1 MIGFYFWQHR
11 FFRIGGKLAKKLK
24 LFNLQIAQSR
34 LTASPKKRLA
44 TGIGWQMIPAST
56 DCMVN
61 ANENS
66 FTHYVI
72 GSGPAGVACAHALL
86 QRGAKVVLLDAGVTL
101 EKPRADLVA
110 ELGAQSPQNWTAT
123 QLKNFK
129 AGMTASAKGIPLKL
143 AYGSDYPYRETD
155 LHLPADY
162 HGVALRPSLG
172 RGGFSAV
179 WGAAMMPY
187 SAADTADWPVRS
199 GDLADHYSAVAKLTG
214 LAAAHDDLEKIFPL
228 HTENPAA
235 LALSR
240 QAKILYARLEKNRA
254 ALQTAGIHF
263 GQSRVAVKAG
273 ENGCVYCGLCM
284 YGCPYGYIYNSEQ
297 TLRELQKNPNFTYR
311 PDVIVTGLRETENH
325 AVITGYH
332 RTSRE
337 PFEFSADRAYLAAGA
352 VATAKI
358 VLQSLGLYDR
368 TVRLKDSQYYLFP
381 LLLTRSG
388 GDVQREKLHTLSQ
401 MFVEIFDEHVTA
413 RAVHLQIYSY
423 NDLVGQAVRQLFG
436 PLAKILEPFA
446 RAMEKRLLIVQG
458 YLHSDHSS
466 HIAVSLK
473 KGNPDR
479 LDLQAE
485 LNPEV
490 RPTIR
495 RVLRKLTRHARQT
508 GAWPLAPMLQI
519 AEPGRGFH
527 NGSSFPM
534 RVNPGELET
543 DTLGRLR
550 GWRRIHIVDASVL
563 PDIPATQITFSVM
576 ANAHRI
582 GAETAS
588 LK

>member
-1 MIGFYFWQHR
+1 MGKTPPSVSRSFQEKIVRQRR
-11 FFRIGGKLAKKLK
+11 FTDDSV
-24 LFNLQIAQSR
+24 N
-34 LTASPKKRLA
+34 
-44 TGIGWQMIPAST
+44 T
-56 DCMVN
+56 DCTM
-61 ANENS
+61 AASNENS

-86 QRGAKVVLLDAGVTL
+86 QRGARVVLLDAGVTL
-101 EKPRADLVA
+101 EKSRADLAA
-110 ELGAQSPQNWTAT
+110 ELGAQSPQNWTTT

-129 AGMTASAKGIPLKL
+129 AGMTAGAKGIPLKL
-143 AYGSDYPYRETD
+143 AFGSDYPYREAD

-187 SAADTADWPVRS
+187 SETDTANWPIRS
-199 GDLADHYSAVAKLTG
+199 GDLAEHYSAVTKLTG
-214 LAAAHDDLEKIFPL
+214 LAATHDDLEKIFPL
-228 HTENPAA
+228 HTENLAA
-235 LALSR
+235 LALSQ
-240 QAKILYARLEKNRA
+240 QAKILHARLEKNRA
-254 ALQTAGIHF
+254 ALQAAGIHF

-297 TLRELQKNPNFTYR
+297 TLRDLQKNPNFTHR
-311 PDVIVTGLRETENH
+311 TDAIVTGLRETKNH
-325 AVITGYH
+325 AIITGYH

-337 PFEFSADRAYLAAGA
+337 LFEFSTNRAYLATGV

-368 TVRLKDSQYYLFP
+368 PVRLKDSQYYLFP

-388 GDVQREKLHTLSQ
+388 GDVAREKLHTLSQ
-401 MFVEIFDEHVTA
+401 LFVEIFDERVTP

-423 NDLVGQAVRQLFG
+423 NDLVGQAVRQSLG
-436 PLAKILEPFA
+436 PMAKLLEPLA
-446 RAMEKRLLIVQG
+446 RALEKRLLIVQG

-466 HIAVSLK
+466 QIAVTLK
-473 KGNPDR
+473 RGNPDR
-479 LDLQAE
+479 LNLQAE

-490 RPTIR
+490 RPAIR
-495 RVLRKLTRHARQT
+495 RVLSKLTRHARQT
-508 GAWPLAPMLQI
+508 GAWPLAPMLQV

-534 RVNPGELET
+534 RENPGELET
-543 DTLGRLR
+543 DTLGRLPN
-550 GWRRIHIVDASVL
+550 WQRIHIVDASVL

-582 GAETAS
+582 GAETMT

>member
-1 MIGFYFWQHR
+1 MTDAH
-11 FFRIGGKLAKKLK
+11 KN
-24 LFNLQIAQSR
+24 NL
-34 LTASPKKRLA
+34 
-44 TGIGWQMIPAST
+44 
-56 DCMVN
+56 
-61 ANENS
+61 
-66 FTHYVI
+66 THYVI

-86 QRGAKVVLLDAGVTL
+86 QRGVKVVLLDAGVTL
-101 EKPRADLVA
+101 EKSRAELVA
-110 ELGAQSPQNWTAT
+110 QMGAQPPKDWSDA
-123 QLKNFK
+123 QLKIFK
-129 AGMTASAKGIPLKL
+129 AGMTAGAKGIPLKL
-143 AYGSDYPYRETD
+143 AYGSDYPYREAD
-155 LHLPADY
+155 VHLPADY
-162 HGVALRPSLG
+162 RGVALRPSLG

-187 SAADTADWPVRS
+187 SDTDTADWPVRS
-199 GDLADHYSAVAKLTG
+199 GDLAEHYSAVAKLTG

-228 HTENPAA
+228 HAENPAA
-235 LALSR
+235 LTLSR
-240 QAKILYARLEKNRA
+240 QAKMLHARLEKNRA
-254 ALQTAGIHF
+254 ALQAAGIHF

-297 TLRELQKNPNFTYR
+297 TLRELQKKPGFTYR
-311 PDVIVTGLRETENH
+311 TDALVTGLRETGDH
-325 AVITGYH
+325 AIITGYH

-337 PFEFSADRAYLAAGA
+337 PFEFSARRAYLAAGV

-368 TVRLKDSQYYLFP
+368 PVRLKDSQYYLFP

-388 GDVQREKLHTLSQ
+388 GDVQHEKLHTLSQ
-401 MFVEIFDEHVTA
+401 MFVEIFDERVTP

-423 NDLVGQAVRQLFG
+423 NDLVGQAVRQSFG
-436 PLAKILEPFA
+436 PLANFLEPFA
-446 RAMEKRLLIVQG
+446 RILEKRLLIVQG

-466 HIAVSLK
+466 QIAVTLK

-479 LDLQAE
+479 LELQAE

-490 RPTIR
+490 RPAIR
-495 RVLRKLTRHARQT
+495 RVLRKLMRHGRQF
-508 GAWPLAPMLQI
+508 GAWPLTPMLQV

-534 RVNPGELET
+534 RANPGELET

-582 GAETAS
+582 GSETAA